1 MWEWE
6 WSVLFPFP
14 ISWRS
19 KIQDQHTLVWRARHF
34 KQAASESESE
44 NGVSLQI
51 SGCMCQVRY
60 CWRTPRQ
67 TAHSSQPQRARVRV
81 KFPCKYL
88 IAFARC
94 GADDC
99 QQFRDNYQLF
109 LSSCSIFKNKNPTFL
124 ENCQCLWAS
133 QVHWGIS
140 IFFFIFKNY
149 PKIGFVFS
157 GGVQYQRFASQ
168 WCSYIT

>member
-1 MWEWE
+1 MLRLVIGGASRHGAVARIEQTVE
-6 WSVLFPFP
+6 NTEMDVSLISASESESVLFPFP
-14 ISWRS
+14 ISQRS

-60 CWRTPRQ
+60 WWRTPRQ

-88 IAFARC
+88 IACARC

-99 QQFRDNYQLF
+99 RQFRDNYQLF
-109 LSSCSIFKNKNPTFL
+109 LSICGIFKNNNPTFL
-124 ENCQCLWAS
+124 GNCQCM
-133 QVHWGIS
+133 
-140 IFFFIFKNY
+140 
-149 PKIGFVFS
+149 
-157 GGVQYQRFASQ
+157 
-168 WCSYIT
+168 